1 MHTAKLFINGKNQ
14 AVRIPKS
21 MEFEGINEVEVYK
34 DGNRL
39 IIEPKRKTWLSF
51 TKLKKADDNFMSE
64 RPDLMDT
71 DRVEF

>member
-1 MHTAKLFINGKNQ
+1 MHTAKLFTNGKNQ

-21 MEFEGINEVEVYK
+21 MEFEGVNEVEIYK

-51 TKLKKADDNFMSE
+51 ASLKKADDDFLSE
-64 RPDLMDT
+64 RPDLMDN
-71 DRVEF
+71 DRVEL

>member
-1 MHTAKLFINGKNQ
+1 MHTAKLFTNGKNQ

-51 TKLKKADDNFMSE
+51 AKSKKADDSFMSE
-64 RPDLMDT
+64 RPDLVDT
-71 DRVEF
+71 NRVEF

>member
-21 MEFEGINEVEVYK
+21 LEFDGINEVEVYK
-34 DGNRL
+34 EGSRL

-51 TKLKKADDNFMSE
+51 AKLNKADETFMSE
-64 RPDLMDT
+64 RPDLVDT
-71 DRVEF
+71 QRVEF